1 MTARMF
7 ASRHHAPVA
16 FAPADAP
23 LLLVVIDTE
32 EEFDWSK
39 PFSRNNVGATSIHN
53 QPLAHRVFE
62 KYGIVPSYLVDYPV
76 ADSEF
81 AAVLRELRQQGL
93 CEIGAQLHPWVNP
106 PHEEEVNERHS
117 YPGNLPPALERD
129 KLLALTDMIVR
140 KFAVEPVA
148 YKAGRYGFGP
158 STMAILEELGYHIDT
173 SVMPYTDFSEF
184 GGPNY
189 ANYPARP
196 FWFGNTRPILEVPVS
211 RGLAGISDAI
221 SAPLF
226 NKINAKPWRRYHLPG
241 VLSRLGIV
249 ERITLTP
256 EGVDHSAHRRL
267 TRALLKQGHK
277 VFTLSYHSSSMAP
290 GNTPYVRTQ
299 RDLDNFL
306 RTMDRY
312 FDFFINEIG
321 GRPVA
326 LGELYRLLCGAG
338 GVPAKAAS

>member
-1 MTARMF
+1 MSGWF
-7 ASRHHAPVA
+7 ESRHLAPVSV
-16 FAPADAP
+16 PGEEAP

-32 EEFDWSK
+32 EEFDWSQ
-39 PFSRNNVGATSIHN
+39 PFSRNNIGATSIHN

-76 ADSEF
+76 ANSEF

-106 PHEEEVNERHS
+106 PHEEEVNARNS
-117 YPGNLPPALERD
+117 YPGNLPAALERA
-129 KLLALTDMIVR
+129 KLLAITDAIR
-140 KFAVEPVA
+140 RQFAVEPVA

-158 STMAILEELGYHIDT
+158 HTLAILEELGYRIDT
-173 SVMPYTDFSEF
+173 SVMPFTDFSEF
-184 GGPNY
+184 EGPDY
-189 ANYPARP
+189 THYTARP
-196 FWFGNTRPILEVPVS
+196 FWCGNARRILEVPVT
-211 RGLAGISDAI
+211 RGLVGISETL

-226 NKINAKPWRRYHLPG
+226 AKINSRQLRRYHVPG

-267 TRALLKQGHK
+267 TRALLAQGQRI
-277 VFTLSYHSSSMAP
+277 FMFSYHSSSMAP

-312 FDFFINEIG
+312 FDYFTHEIG

-326 LGELYRLLCGAG
+326 LGDLYRRLSAADS
-338 GVPAKAAS
+338 VAAQSPA